1 MLWLPSL
8 NFATLRA
15 PARAG
20 GSLVLPLHSRI
31 VFEGDSIT
39 AGSSGPQFSMFAL
52 IRAMGRFFSP
62 SGWNQGVGGQT
73 AAQMATQ
80 VANVTALNP
89 KVVVL
94 LCGTND
100 LSGTADTAATIFA
113 NIRTCVDAYR
123 AAGAKVVS
131 VCVLPRNDGVW
142 DAGEETR
149 RLALNDLIRAQVDVT
164 VVDVES
170 TFNPTTMCLD
180 GLHPNYRG
188 AIHLGNAVGDA
199 LNTLIVGDS
208 VLTGYDTADNFLI
221 GASENP
227 QLTGTGG
234 AVGGTPTPT
243 GQVANNWTVDHND
256 TTLTVVASKTTLNG
270 RTAQRVQVSGNAAG
284 ASPRGVTFRNTV
296 AYSGQAGEFYEVW
309 WDMSLAA
316 GATGLRYVAPSTDTA
331 MMQNIGAF
339 EYPND
344 VAVAGVIRPP
354 MTNALAGVDTSVSI
368 QVALGFTGAGG
379 AVAADITLA
388 APYYRKVPVG
398 Q

>member
-8 NFATLRA
+8 NFATLSA

-142 DAGEETR
+142 DAGEETPEERFR
-149 RLALNDLIRAQVDVT
+149 RARMPISPEAHA
-164 VVDVES
+164 
-170 TFNPTTMCLD
+170 
-180 GLHPNYRG
+180 HPHGETRPRDPRERY
-188 AIHLGNAVGDA
+188 A
-199 LNTLIVGDS
+199 
-208 VLTGYDTADNFLI
+208 
-221 GASENP
+221 
-227 QLTGTGG
+227 
-234 AVGGTPTPT
+234 
-243 GQVANNWTVDHND
+243 
-256 TTLTVVASKTTLNG
+256 
-270 RTAQRVQVSGNAAG
+270 RV
-284 ASPRGVTFRNTV
+284 
-296 AYSGQAGEFYEVW
+296 
-309 WDMSLAA
+309 
-316 GATGLRYVAPSTDTA
+316 ATGKPATGR
-331 MMQNIGAF
+331 IG
-339 EYPND
+339 
-344 VAVAGVIRPP
+344 
-354 MTNALAGVDTSVSI
+354 S
-368 QVALGFTGAGG
+368 
-379 AVAADITLA
+379 
-388 APYYRKVPVG
+388 
-398 Q
+398 